1 MLWYIGEGKR
11 YKERRRKMMDVE
23 GGYLFKPETSK
34 WQEKP
39 DARLSVE
46 KLVLG
51 RLSKEGCQDNVEY
64 KSTKRLVIHVRD
76 RPG

>member
-1 MLWYIGEGKR
+1 MLWYVGEGER

-46 KLVLG
+46 KLGSRKIV
-51 RLSKEGCQDNVEY
+51 
-64 KSTKRLVIHVRD
+64 KRRVSR
-76 RPG
+76 

>member
-1 MLWYIGEGKR
+1 
-11 YKERRRKMMDVE
+11 MMDVE

-46 KLVLG
+46 KLGSRKIV
-51 RLSKEGCQDNVEY
+51 
-64 KSTKRLVIHVRD
+64 KRRVSR
-76 RPG
+76 

>member
-1 MLWYIGEGKR
+1 MLWYVGEGER
-11 YKERRRKMMDVE
+11 YKEKKEEGKMMDVE

-46 KLVLG
+46 KLGSRRIV
-51 RLSKEGCQDNVEY
+51 
-64 KSTKRLVIHVRD
+64 KRRVSR
-76 RPG
+76 